1 MSKSITYGQFMW
13 VYSKQNEAGLDL
25 RLGQLFNILFI
36 KQDDNNPAVSDMFY
50 ADGVDA
56 SQMIADWME
65 DCQISY
71 GNIPIVCYKK
81 LPDSLKDIVK
91 QCFL

>member
-1 MSKSITYGQFMW
+1 MW

-71 GNIPIVCYKK
+71 NSIPIVCYKK